1 MNRKTAVAAALL
13 TFAAALGLAASS
25 SAKATPYAPAPAVGP
40 AQLAPESVS
49 LPLRAA
55 VALPPECVTQTRLAR
70 ISAGWLPRAW
80 VFVMNFEVPD
90 TGCMLVYDRDDPN
103 LVQGYTSL
111 PGACASLGT
120 LQVANGRAFFD
131 GGGWMRCNVN
141 IMEAVNAISGSI
153 TLTDTAVI
161 NGFYM
166 LGRGTL
172 SPTVAISPADSNLII
187 SYIPTNTLR
196 QPVSLYTPITET
208 GAAPRAIIYSEFN
221 GSIKYQSHCGFA
233 VKAVDQRFG
242 MTRDNFDTKYWLN
255 GYLKCDFPPLPK
267 IDLAQDGGIFFIGGT
282 PLGKRL
288 LGTLEEVIVDP
299 FDGGEPPGLLA
310 GEDEDGLWRARLP
323 VMVAP

>member
-1 MNRKTAVAAALL
+1 MKPRKAILAATLML
-13 TFAAALGLAASS
+13 AAFLGLSLAATT
-25 SAKATPYAPAPAVGP
+25 AKEPAPATGP
-40 AQLAPESVS
+40 NRFEMPAAQGGID
-49 LPLRAA
+49 RAT
-55 VALPPECVTQTRLAR
+55 VALPPECVTKTRLAR

-80 VFVMNFEVPD
+80 VFVANFEVPD
-90 TGCMLVYDRDDPN
+90 TACMLVYDRDDPN

-120 LQVANGRAFFD
+120 LQINAGRATFD

-172 SPTVAISPADSNLII
+172 SPTVAISPADSNLIVG
-187 SYIPTNTLR
+187 YVPTNTLR
-196 QPVSLYTPITET
+196 QPIGLYTPITET
-208 GAAPRAIIYSEFN
+208 GAITRALIYSEFN
-221 GSIKYQSHCGFA
+221 GSAKYKPDCAFTVRTQ
-233 VKAVDQRFG
+233 DQRFA

-255 GYLKCDFPPLPK
+255 GYMKCDWQPFPK
-267 IDLAQDGGIFFIGGT
+267 IDLAQDGGVFFIGGT
-282 PLGKRL
+282 PWGKRL

-299 FDGGEPPGLLA
+299 FDGGEPPALLA
-310 GEDEDGLWRARLP
+310 GEDEDGQWRARLP
-323 VMVAP
+323 VVVAP

>member
-1 MNRKTAVAAALL
+1 MASALALAIFLGLAAAVAAAREQPPVLEPGR
-13 TFAAALGLAASS
+13 AEIAGQGGVAR
-25 SAKATPYAPAPAVGP
+25 
-40 AQLAPESVS
+40 S
-49 LPLRAA
+49 L
-55 VALPPECVTQTRLAR
+55 VALPPECVTKTRLAR
-70 ISAGWLPRAW
+70 ISSGWLPRAW

-111 PGACASLGT
+111 PGACASQGT
-120 LQVANGRAFFD
+120 LQIADGRAMFD
-131 GGGWMRCNVN
+131 GDGWMSCSVN

-166 LGRGTL
+166 LGRGVL
-172 SPTVAISPADSNLII
+172 SPTIAISPANSNLIVG
-187 SYIPTNTLR
+187 YIPTNTLR
-196 QPVSLYTPITET
+196 QPIGLYTPITET
-208 GAAPRAIIYSEFN
+208 GTVTRAVIYTEFN

-233 VKAVDQRFG
+233 VNTIDQRFA
-242 MTRDNFDTKYWLN
+242 MTRNNFDTKYWLN

-267 IDLAQDGGIFFIGGT
+267 IDLAQDGGVFFIGGT

-299 FDGGEPPGLLA
+299 FDGGEPPGLID
-310 GEDEDGLWRARLP
+310 GQGEDGLWRSNLP
-323 VMVAP
+323 AVAGP

>member
-1 MNRKTAVAAALL
+1 MKPRKAILAAALTL
-13 TFAAALGLAASS
+13 ALFFGLSAAATAARE
-25 SAKATPYAPAPAVGP
+25 PAPAI
-40 AQLAPESVS
+40 APSRYEISDQGGIA
-49 LPLRAA
+49 RAT
-55 VALPPECVTQTRLAR
+55 VALPPECVTKTRLAR

-120 LQVANGRAFFD
+120 LQIADGRATFD

-166 LGRGTL
+166 LGRGVL
-172 SPTVAISPADSNLII
+172 SPTVAISPADSNLIVG
-187 SYIPTNTLR
+187 YVPTNTLR
-196 QPVSLYTPITET
+196 QPISLYTPITET
-208 GAAPRAIIYSEFN
+208 GAITRALIYSEFN

-233 VKAVDQRFG
+233 VNTIDQRFA
-242 MTRDNFDTKYWLN
+242 MTRNNFDTKYWLN
-255 GYLKCDFPPLPK
+255 GYQKCDFQPFPK

-288 LGTLEEVIVDP
+288 MGTLEEVIVDP
-299 FDGGEPPGLLA
+299 FDGGEPPGLVD
-310 GEDEDGLWRARLP
+310 GQDEDGFWRARLP
-323 VMVAP
+323 IVVAP